1 MKPIAM
7 LEARQLFSSAF
18 ASEDADEKNEK
29 DVKSRVREGLE
40 PSVKSR
46 LHQVMVSR
54 YCGT

>member
-1 MKPIAM
+1 M